1 LAGTAVARLTL
12 FDARGFPLYRA
23 ARLEGEAA
31 GLESL
36 EARRL
41 VAFEAA
47 DAFLTTLG
55 SRQV

>member
-1 LAGTAVARLTL
+1 MARLTL